1 MPQVRQINVELPDD
15 LKVTYAN
22 MVRVAHTPGEF
33 ILDFSSILPGDMK
46 PKVAARVVMAPL
58 GLKLLLKALAENIT
72 RYEAN
77 FGEIK
82 LPDSHTL
89 ADDLF
94 HSPNNPPPPP
104 TPEA

>member
-33 ILDFSSILPGDMK
+33 ILDFSSILPGDTK
-46 PKVAARVVMAPL
+46 PKVSARVVMAPL
-58 GLKLLLKALAENIT
+58 GLKLLLKALAENIA
-72 RYEAN
+72 RYETN

-94 HSPNNPPPPP
+94 NNTANPPNPP
-104 TPEA
+104 TP

>member
-33 ILDFSSILPGDMK
+33 ILDFSSILPGDTK
-46 PKVAARVVMAPL
+46 PKVSARVVMAPL

-72 RYEAN
+72 RYETN

-94 HSPNNPPPPP
+94 NNTANPPYPAH
-104 TPEA
+104 T

>member
-33 ILDFSSILPGDMK
+33 ILDFSSILPGDTK
-46 PKVAARVVMAPL
+46 PKVSARVVMAPL
-58 GLKLLLKALAENIT
+58 GLKLLLKALAENIA
-72 RYEAN
+72 RYETN

-94 HSPNNPPPPP
+94 NNTANPP
-104 TPEA
+104 TPPTP